1 MSQEASS
8 ESNSSSASSESSQLK
23 AITDN
28 SIGKEKPIVNFEPDC
43 IRKRSNW
50 STVRNEFKFDHPD
63 FHPEIFLKDM
73 PDFSPKLVALLKKIG
88 ELDARDQKKYGKTFK
103 HFIFSDV
110 KSGGQGAK
118 MIASGLAAFG
128 WNMAYKAE
136 WLNRQAY
143 EEAKEKDAKKLTA
156 PKYGPLTL
164 LSQRELLAT
173 RKHNFLLLSS
183 VGVFDK
189 PIGVQMKKSILTMF
203 NSRPENIYGDLAR
216 IIVMDSGFKEGI
228 DLFDIKYVHIFEP
241 AMSAA
246 DQKQV
251 IGRGTRTCGQK
262 GLPFHP
268 VQGWPLDVFIYDLE
282 IPERLRFSLLGADS
296 AHDLWMKA
304 MKMDVRLA
312 NFEYD
317 MERLAVA
324 GSVDFELNKAV
335 HNFQVDLLDDD
346 AADSDRI
353 VLGGSSE
360 ANSRSR
366 SRSEDEF
373 DVAMS
378 FGHDQM
384 VKYIRDNFSK
394 FKWDNVKMEN
404 LCGEVPKEWEDWEPK
419 ESVSS
424 EKMSEL
430 TVEDSELP
438 VLSSLSKS
446 SASLSTPKLSSKSA
460 SKATTLSVSV
470 FDSPKSKSDSATLL
484 DSPKSKSDSQ
494 LTTTLL
500 DLPDNK
506 SDSQLTTTLLDSL
519 KNKSAS
525 KLSDATTE
533 SVRPSEA
540 TTESA
545 SLARSKRGGASSVLN
560 FTPTQAFVQ
569 QYFTP
574 FAPVKGMLLYHS
586 VGTGKCHAKDTPI
599 LMYDGSIK
607 MVQDIQV
614 GELLMGDNSTPRKV
628 LSLAS
633 GEDDMY
639 DIIPTKG
646 EKYTVNSEHILCL
659 QSTKLGITYIKSQ
672 SQSPY
677 AVRYINMKTKSI
689 ISKSFPTRKE
699 AEEFQEYVSQDNI
712 MEIEVK
718 DYLKLSKNIQRNLKG
733 YRTAVKFESK
743 EVSLDPYLL
752 GYWLGDGSQRGPVIS
767 SQDAIVLKY
776 MRDYAIENDLTFNYQ
791 SQYDYRF
798 SGSRQK
804 GNKVLKD
811 LQYYQLINNKHIP
824 LEYKANDRVIRLQL
838 LAGLIDSD
846 GYCDVKGRCYEIT
859 QKNKVLAEDIV
870 YLCRSLGFAAYMKE
884 CQKYCMYKGE
894 NKTGTYWRTCI
905 SGAGLEEI
913 PVKIIRKKQQERT
926 INKNALVTGITV
938 ESVGRGGYYGFTLD
952 GNNRYVLGDFT
963 VTHNTCSAIAAATS
977 NFEPFGYTIL
987 WVTRTTLK
995 NDIWKNMFDQVCH
1008 KDIQERI
1015 TNGENI
1021 PDVHKE
1027 RMRLLSK
1034 AWRIRP
1040 MSYKQFSNLVSKKN
1054 QYYQQLVKENG
1065 EADPLQKTLLI
1076 IDEAH
1081 KLYGGNDLS
1090 SLEKPDMAA
1099 LHQSLMNSYAI
1110 SGENSVRLL
1119 LMTAT
1124 PITKH
1129 PLELVQLINLCR
1141 PIEKQIPATFDQ
1153 FCGEYLTEE
1162 GTFTPAGQDRFL
1174 DQIAGHISYLNREK
1188 DARQFSQPRVKRV
1201 LVPILSDAQM
1211 THIDDFDK
1219 FVARSQSENDVLVI
1233 QERLEKTAK
1242 MIEDELRDISKE
1254 NFRSF
1259 FELCEKYENIPGKK
1273 CQSVV
1278 KKNVSALIR
1287 EVRAY
1292 TKSMRDQLKDIRT
1305 ELTKIKKGKQERL
1318 TVIASKIK
1326 QNPTLF
1332 AQYKASS
1339 YAAIRDKC
1347 SSKTLKGT
1355 KFLDAVEALPEVV
1368 EINNEIQATKESIA
1382 MMENQLA
1389 LELATYKQK
1398 VKQLKELLK
1407 KPDIAPVEKTAIEYS
1422 IRDLQS
1428 GFRITKK
1435 NRTKEVQ
1442 EEIKLKTDDIK
1453 KNEREKKEIFKN
1465 VRKTLKNREKLAK
1478 KEEKDAKK
1486 VARTLRKTM
1495 KDQES
1500 ILKDIQDEEVKG
1512 MAERRRELIEYDLNQ
1527 LQKDTR
1533 EKERELEEKRREREE
1548 EREHVRREKERAKTL
1563 KQRIQLEERER
1574 KNLEK
1579 QRAKTLKQRE
1589 KQEEKERAKTLKP
1602 LKN

>member
-128 WNMAYKAE
+128 WNMSYKAE

-143 EEAKEKDAKKLTA
+143 EQAKEKDDKKLPA

-296 AHDLWMKA
+296 VHDLWMKA

-360 ANSRSR
+360 AISEANRKSETNRSSETNRRSETSSRT
-366 SRSEDEF
+366 RSEDEF

-424 EKMSEL
+424 EKISEL

-519 KNKSAS
+519 KNKTAS

-586 VGTGKCHAKDTPI
+586 VGTGK
-599 LMYDGSIK
+599 
-607 MVQDIQV
+607 
-614 GELLMGDNSTPRKV
+614 
-628 LSLAS
+628 
-633 GEDDMY
+633 
-639 DIIPTKG
+639 
-646 EKYTVNSEHILCL
+646 
-659 QSTKLGITYIKSQ
+659 
-672 SQSPY
+672 
-677 AVRYINMKTKSI
+677 
-689 ISKSFPTRKE
+689 
-699 AEEFQEYVSQDNI
+699 
-712 MEIEVK
+712 
-718 DYLKLSKNIQRNLKG
+718 
-733 YRTAVKFESK
+733 
-743 EVSLDPYLL
+743 
-752 GYWLGDGSQRGPVIS
+752 
-767 SQDAIVLKY
+767 
-776 MRDYAIENDLTFNYQ
+776 
-791 SQYDYRF
+791 
-798 SGSRQK
+798 
-804 GNKVLKD
+804 
-811 LQYYQLINNKHIP
+811 
-824 LEYKANDRVIRLQL
+824 
-838 LAGLIDSD
+838 
-846 GYCDVKGRCYEIT
+846 
-859 QKNKVLAEDIV
+859 
-870 YLCRSLGFAAYMKE
+870 
-884 CQKYCMYKGE
+884 
-894 NKTGTYWRTCI
+894 
-905 SGAGLEEI
+905 
-913 PVKIIRKKQQERT
+913 
-926 INKNALVTGITV
+926 
-938 ESVGRGGYYGFTLD
+938 
-952 GNNRYVLGDFT
+952 
-963 VTHNTCSAIAAATS
+963 TCSAIAAATS

-1015 TNGENI
+1015 MNGENI

-1054 QYYQQLVKENG
+1054 QYYERLVKENG

-1099 LHQSLMNSYAI
+1099 LHQALMNSYAI

-1162 GTFTPAGQDRFL
+1162 GTFTPAGQERFL

-1201 LVPILSDAQM
+1201 LVPILTDAQM

-1219 FVARSQSENDVLVI
+1219 FVARSQAESDVLVI

-1273 CQSVV
+1273 CQSIV

-1305 ELTKIKKGKQERL
+1305 ELAKIKKGKQERL

-1428 GFRITKK
+1428 EFRITKK
-1435 NRTKEVQ
+1435 NRTKEVE
-1442 EEIKLKTDDIK
+1442 EEIKLKTSDIK
-1453 KNEREKKEIFKN
+1453 KKEGEKKEIFKN
-1465 VRKTLKNREKLAK
+1465 VRKTLKKREKLAK
-1478 KEEKDAKK
+1478 KEEMNAKK

-1548 EREHVRREKERAKTL
+1548 EREHQQREKERAKTL